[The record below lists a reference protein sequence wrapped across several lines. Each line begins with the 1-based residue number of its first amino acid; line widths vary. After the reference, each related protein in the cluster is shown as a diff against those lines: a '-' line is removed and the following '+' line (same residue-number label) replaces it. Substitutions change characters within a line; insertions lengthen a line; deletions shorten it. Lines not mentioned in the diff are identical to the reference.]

1 MQNGRPTI
9 VNLIPSSNPAHPLLK
24 RLPEIGEVF
33 HRDRMSEEEFQEV
46 APHADVLVSASNLR
60 VTDEELSHYPAL
72 RMVGDFG
79 VGFDG
84 FDVPAIARRGLRA
97 CHTPDVLS
105 EDVADLAI
113 GLLLALARSLPAAD
127 AFVRAGRWPNENFPL
142 GRRIAGCRIGI
153 AGLGRIGK
161 VVAER
166 DALIVVI
173 PATPETHHLINREVL
188 EALGSK
194 GFLVN
199 IARGA
204 LVDTEALIEALR
216 DKTIAGAALDVFEHE
231 PHVEDGL
238 LKLGNVVLAPHIGSA
253 TDETRDAMAELV
265 MENIRLALNGQPL
278 VTPIPGTRRD

>member
-9 VNLIPSSNPAHPLLK
+9 VNMIPSSNPAHPLLK
-24 RLPEIGEVF
+24 RLPETGEVF
-33 HRDRMSEEEFQEV
+33 HRHRMSEEEFAEV
-46 APHADVLVSASNLR
+46 APHADVLVSAPHLR

-97 CHTPDVLS
+97 CHTPNVLS

-127 AFVRAGRWPNENFPL
+127 AFVRAGKWHGENFPL

-166 DALIVVI
+166 AKARASSI
-173 PATPETHHLINREVL
+173 ER
-188 EALGSK
+188 
-194 GFLVN
+194 LVCMKRASTSWYWSLN
-199 IARGA
+199 CRRYTTVRG
-204 LVDTEALIEALR
+204 VS
-216 DKTIAGAALDVFEHE
+216 H
-231 PHVEDGL
+231 
-238 LKLGNVVLAPHIGSA
+238 VLA
-253 TDETRDAMAELV
+253 
-265 MENIRLALNGQPL
+265 
-278 VTPIPGTRRD
+278 